1 MFGSLVNWWYKDYN
15 SLKEEYE
22 KLLNEFDE
30 YITMYEEINT
40 KHDKLKEDYAK
51 LEEQKITICKG
62 QYLKSK
68 NINTEELPLGNFV
81 AIYKPEEEL
90 FCIRN
95 ENGNEIVST
104 SNFQL
109 LLNWIRG
116 ETDKIQKAK
125 RQLPLPVSHIFL
137 R

>member
-15 SLKEEYE
+15 SLKEDYE

-51 LEEQKITICKG
+51 LEQQKITICKG
-62 QYLKSK
+62 QYLKGKIIS
-68 NINTEELPLGNFV
+68 EELPLGDFR

-90 FCIRN
+90 FCILN
-95 ENGNEIVST
+95 DEGKEIVST

-125 RQLPLPVSHIFL
+125 RQLPIPVSHFF

>member
-1 MFGSLVNWWYKDYN
+1 MFVSLVNWWYRDFN

-22 KLLNEFDE
+22 KLLNDFND
-30 YITMYEEINT
+30 YITLYEEINGKYKT
-40 KHDKLKEDYAK
+40 LQDAYTK

-62 QYLKSK
+62 QYLKGKVISA
-68 NINTEELPLGNFV
+68 EELPLGNFR

-90 FCIRN
+90 FCILN
-95 ENGNEIVST
+95 DEGKEIVST

-125 RQLPLPVSHIFL
+125 RQLPIPVSHFF